1 MSARH
6 FLEDFRGSGIGQRL
20 HLRRSARLSLAGAGR
35 EAVIKT
41 LTIPEI
47 LLTLYSARNQTPKGK
62 FYEWR

>member
-6 FLEDFRGSGIGQRL
+6 FLEDFRRSSIGQRL
-20 HLRRSARLSLAGAGR
+20 HLRSNALPVCRSLERSR
-35 EAVIKT
+35 SCHKN

-62 FYEWR
+62 FYE